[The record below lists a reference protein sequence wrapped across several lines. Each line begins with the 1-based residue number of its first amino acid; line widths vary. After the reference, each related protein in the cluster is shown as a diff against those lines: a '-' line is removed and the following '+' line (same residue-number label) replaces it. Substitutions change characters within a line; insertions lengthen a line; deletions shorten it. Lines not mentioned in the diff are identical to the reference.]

1 MIKRFYAEPALANSF
16 WVLVVCGV
24 VFIIGSWDAGTI
36 HKSGAQLI
44 LLSFFLLTGLF
55 WAGAKY
61 GTYVLIDEEKNI
73 LCNSR
78 SFIKKT
84 ILISD
89 IKKIITE
96 ETFAGAL
103 NIPII
108 VYQNKKGKLKESRMI
123 STDTFKPNELKELLQ
138 LLKDINPEIEIDPS
152 LLN

>member
-1 MIKRFYAEPALANSF
+1 MIKRFYAEPGFANSF
-16 WVLVVCGV
+16 WLFIVGWLLIATPAMIAGEWTRVINVMILVS
-24 VFIIGSWDAGTI
+24 IITT
-36 HKSGAQLI
+36 
-44 LLSFFLLTGLF
+44 LL

-61 GTYVLIDEEKNI
+61 GTYVLIDTKKNI

-89 IKKIITE
+89 IKKIFTE

-108 VYQNKKGKLKESRMI
+108 VYQNKRGKLNESRII
-123 STDTFKPNELKELLQ
+123 STDTFKPGELKELLQ
-138 LLKDINPEIEIDPS
+138 LLKDINPEIEINPI
-152 LLN
+152 LLK